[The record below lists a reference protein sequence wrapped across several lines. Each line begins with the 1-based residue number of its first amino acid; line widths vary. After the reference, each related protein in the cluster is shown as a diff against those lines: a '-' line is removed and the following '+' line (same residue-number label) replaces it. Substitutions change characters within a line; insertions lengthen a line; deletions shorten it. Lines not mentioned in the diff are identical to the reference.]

1 MTTKDSSRQHDARLK
16 AHWFDGRSSRARPV
30 TLQLIP
36 SAAGPSLRLQALDDG
51 QSLEL
56 THDQVGWPERWSAK
70 RVPVRVTVDLG
81 GHGSLQIED
90 VSAWQC
96 MLASAGRRAPMAER
110 MQTQLRVLVAALL
123 IAGVGIWAFYRWGTP
138 WAAEQI
144 ARHVPLAW
152 EQTLTRKA
160 MAEIDASFLKP
171 SELAPERQSEL
182 RAGFAQL
189 AALIDPADKDLRPYR
204 GYTPAFHLE
213 FRSGMPANAFA
224 LPGGTIVMTD
234 AMVEEAARSNAGD
247 TALLGVLAHEI
258 GHVEHR
264 HTTRMVVEQG
274 VLNLGLGLA
283 LGDVSSM
290 ISFSSSLLTGLAYR
304 RSHETEADC
313 YAVAMM
319 RKAGLPTKPMTDLM
333 LSIERAATTGQPEHE
348 SSATASS
355 EQASEEAGASGN
367 LGWFS
372 THPGTAERAKQLCP
386 S

>member
-1 MTTKDSSRQHDARLK
+1 MTARDSSRQLQAPLR

-30 TLQLIP
+30 VLHLIP
-36 SAAGPSLRLQALDDG
+36 GATGPSLRLHSLDDG
-51 QSLEL
+51 QTIEFP
-56 THDQVGWPERWSAK
+56 HGQVGWPERWSAK

-81 GHGSLQIED
+81 THGSLQIDD
-90 VSAWQC
+90 VSAWQA
-96 MLASAGRRAPMAER
+96 MLTSAGRRAPMSER
-110 MQTQLRVLVAALL
+110 MQTQLRVLLAALV

-160 MAEIDASFLKP
+160 MEEIDASFLKP
-171 SELAPERQSEL
+171 SKLSQERQSEL
-182 RAGFAQL
+182 RAGFGRL
-189 AALIDPADKDLRPYR
+189 AALIDPADKNLRPYR
-204 GYTPAFHLE
+204 GYTPPLHLE

-234 AMVEEAARSNAGD
+234 AMVEEAARSKEGD

-274 VLNLGLGLA
+274 VLNVGLGLA

-304 RSHETEADC
+304 RSHETQADC
-313 YAVAMM
+313 YAVSMM

-333 LSIERAATTGQPEHE
+333 LSIER
-348 SSATASS
+348 SATAGAPGH
-355 EQASEEAGASGN
+355 EASASVEAEKPSGT
-367 LGWFS
+367 LGWLS
-372 THPGTAERAKQLCP
+372 THPATAERAKQLCP
-386 S
+386 GGT